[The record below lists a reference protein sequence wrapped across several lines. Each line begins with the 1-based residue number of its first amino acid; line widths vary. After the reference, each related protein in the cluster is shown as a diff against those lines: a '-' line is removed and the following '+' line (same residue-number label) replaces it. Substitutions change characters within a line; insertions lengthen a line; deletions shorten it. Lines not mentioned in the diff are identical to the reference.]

1 MTLHDTARN
10 GRNRREDGLNS
21 VLERNIEILT
31 QRRRQQTMSLS
42 RHDRVALAIT
52 SFFGSMAFLYLHVVL
67 FGAWI
72 AINLWPGA
80 PHFDPTLVHLAT
92 AASVEAIFLTT
103 FVLITQNRMS
113 EAAEKRA
120 ELDVHIGLLAEH
132 ELTRLLALNSAIA
145 QHLGVS
151 SEIDHELEELKSD
164 VAPDAVMEKL
174 ESTDV

>member
-1 MTLHDTARN
+1 MTIQNLPRS
-10 GRNRREDGLNS
+10 GENRRDDGLNS

-31 QRRRQQTMSLS
+31 QRRRQQSLS
-42 RHDRVALAIT
+42 LSHHDRIALAIT
-52 SFFGSMAFLYLHVVL
+52 GFVGTMGFIYLHAVL

-72 AINLWPGA
+72 AVNLRPGA
-80 PHFDPTLVHLAT
+80 PHFDPTLMHLAT

-120 ELDVHIGLLAEH
+120 ELDVHIGLLTEH

-151 SEIDHELEELKSD
+151 SEIDHELEELKCD

-174 ESTDV
+174 ENADF

>member
-1 MTLHDTARN
+1 MAFQNIPRS
-10 GRNRREDGLNS
+10 RENRPADGLNS
-21 VLERNIEILT
+21 VLERNIELLT

-42 RHDRVALAIT
+42 RHERIALAIT
-52 SFFGSMAFLYLHVVL
+52 SFIGSMTFIYLHVAL

-80 PHFDPTLVHLAT
+80 PHFDPTLIHLAT

-120 ELDVHIGLLAEH
+120 ELDVHIGLLTEH
-132 ELTRLLALNSAIA
+132 ELTRLLKLNSAIA

-151 SEIDHELEELKSD
+151 SEIDHELEELKRD

-174 ESTDV
+174 ENADF

>member
-1 MTLHDTARN
+1 MAFRQVPPNADRA
-10 GRNRREDGLNS
+10 EDGLNS

-31 QRRRQQTMSLS
+31 QRRRQQTLALS
-42 RHDRVALAIT
+42 RQERIALAIT
-52 SFFGSMAFLYLHVVL
+52 RFAGNMGFIYLHVVL

-72 AINLWPGA
+72 AVNLWPGA
-80 PHFDPTLVHLAT
+80 PHFDPTLMHLAT
-92 AASVEAIFLTT
+92 AASIEAIFLTT

-113 EAAEKRA
+113 EATERRA
-120 ELDVHIGLLAEH
+120 ELDVQIGLLTEH

-151 SEIDHELEELKSD
+151 SEIDHELDELKRD

-174 ESTDV
+174 EDMNS